1 MTTISDAVFSCED
14 VSARDRAVLW
24 AYLTAPGF
32 AAGLHRNSERK
43 YRRIAKRLGV
53 TPGAALEEAHKFT
66 VRLDFDAGTEVLNA
80 AA

>member
-1 MTTISDAVFSCED
+1 VFSCED
-14 VSARDRAVLW
+14 VSVREQAVLW

-32 AAGLHRNSERK
+32 ARGLDRKTERK

-66 VRLDFDAGTEVLNA
+66 VRLDFDSGTEVLHVA
-80 AA
+80 A